1 VGSLYHFYFI
11 DADDL
16 VLFRAD
22 FLVALDACFTQKRG
36 KNLNNPSHQDCPRHH
51 PESAFLSE
59 EEVKAMEEY
68 VAAQR
73 ATKATSENSS
83 AWSRGGCFEDGMK
96 VPTSVLDDCSESF
109 KAADEKCEKASTQ
122 FFADTGLMALLCRHD
137 QVPLAC
143 QYDSCW

>member
-51 PESAFLSE
+51 LSPHFSLR
-59 EEVKAMEEY
+59 KRLKQWKSM
-68 VAAQR
+68 
-73 ATKATSENSS
+73 
-83 AWSRGGCFEDGMK
+83 
-96 VPTSVLDDCSESF
+96 
-109 KAADEKCEKASTQ
+109 
-122 FFADTGLMALLCRHD
+122 
-137 QVPLAC
+137 
-143 QYDSCW
+143 